1 MKPFIHKTL
10 YILKSKVLVILFGL
24 FYSIITAR
32 FLGPELNGVLS
43 SLLVYSSLMI
53 AIGSL
58 GVSPAVTHLIGKK
71 KFSDDKITTGVVQ
84 IWFFSTIITTTLTFL
99 LIYFTQPETA
109 SYLIVLTALIVPFA
123 LFHKFSLGIF
133 LGKNRIRGFG
143 NLSWIPTLFQL
154 LTAILLIIFLDFK
167 VSGALI
173 AVLIGSLLISVLLL
187 FSKKIQF
194 KLSFHIQK
202 EVIKSLL
209 SLGIIYAFALLFLSL
224 NYKVDIIL
232 LDHLSTNYETGIY
245 TKGAKLAEYLWQIPM
260 IFAPIVV
267 AGSATSTNQKE
278 YSQKIMLLLRVTLI
292 IVLLIAIFIALLSH
306 YIIIVLFGELF
317 VESAF
322 VLTTLL
328 PGVVLLTLYKVLNMD
343 LVGQGKPMVTI
354 KAMIPALILNLI
366 LNWLWIPEFGAFGA
380 ALAST
385 FSYALGAV
393 LFLILYLKQTK
404 YKLSEVFNFSKNDF
418 KIVLGYLKR

>member
-10 YILKSKVLVILFGL
+10 YILKSKILVVIFGL

-71 KFSDDKITTGVVQ
+71 KFSDDKIATGVVQ
-84 IWFFSTIITTTLTFL
+84 IWFFSTIITTTLTFVFL
-99 LIYFTQPETA
+99 HFTHPKTA
-109 SYLIVLTALIVPFA
+109 SYLIILTALIVPFS

-133 LGKNRIRGFG
+133 LGKNQIRGFG

-154 LTAILLIIFLDFK
+154 LTAILLIIFLGFK

-173 AVLIGSLLISVLLL
+173 AVLIGSLLISILLI
-187 FSKKIQF
+187 FSKKIHF
-194 KLSFHIQK
+194 KLSFNIQK
-202 EVIKSLL
+202 EVVKSIL
-209 SLGIIYAFALLFLSL
+209 SLGVIYAFALLFLSL

-232 LDHLSTNYETGIY
+232 LDYLSSNYETGIY
-245 TKGAKLAEYLWQIPM
+245 TKGAKIAEYLWQIPM

-267 AGSATSTNQKE
+267 AGSAITSRQKE

-292 IVLLIAIFIALLSH
+292 TVFLLAILMALLSH
-306 YIIIVLFGELF
+306 YIIIGLFGELF

-322 VLTTLL
+322 VLKTLL
-328 PGVVLLTLYKVLNMD
+328 PGVVFLTMYKVLNMD

-354 KAMIPALILNLI
+354 KAMIPALLLNLI
-366 LNWLWIPEFGAFGA
+366 LNWLWIPEYGAFGA

-385 FSYALGAV
+385 FSYALGAI
-393 LFLILYLKQTK
+393 LFLLLYLKQTK
-404 YKLSEVFNFSKNDF
+404 HKLTEVFNYSKNDF
-418 KIVLGYLKR
+418 KVVLKYLKR